1 MGRRSTADGG
11 RPRRALARGAAWSA
25 TERPFAVPA
34 PALALSCSAQ
44 PLALS
49 EDDPRH
55 TTRHGP
61 EIPRDRTRYR
71 LLDLQGEDVGTVSVA
86 AEGTPLL
93 AAEGAGLA
101 LAGQSLEW
109 RVDVTL
115 DRPALRLTLRIHG
128 VDLVLPDGTSTGR
141 GDTVT
146 VAVAGG
152 SASIIGESVPTAA
165 RAAAGEGRGPW
176 PAIQLTLTGAVT
188 AFSLQGPPA
197 PAPVSSGRPIR
208 VTALEAC
215 F

>member
-55 TTRHGP
+55 GP

-86 AEGTPLL
+86 AEGAPRL

-109 RVDVTL
+109 RVDVDL
-115 DRPALRLTLRIHG
+115 DRPALRLTLRVHG
-128 VDLVLPDGTSTGR
+128 VDFVLPDGTGTGR
-141 GDTVT
+141 GDAVT

-197 PAPVSSGRPIR
+197 PAPVGSGRPIR